1 MTFFAPAASFQIADV
16 ANNQDHYCDASSSFS
31 ETLKTCDGQNRFEAV
46 NFAGLNDLPSL
57 SSGTTPSQRV
67 SSSSSSEHQ
76 DFVLVSQLS
85 SNSSYFFVMKQEEKF
100 KDFLKNQ
107 AAAKHPSQ
115 QRQAPNSGRS
125 TDSSM
130 APRSDASNQDFGRP
144 SSFLRAALYRSDHS
158 ERSRKKL
165 KSDKFKSDDLTV
177 AHAEPEKP
185 PPRLHLACL
194 KGNINANDI
203 DQMLR
208 RDPSAA
214 TKSIS
219 LRTNKLVVDPLTLKV
234 EMKLVKESYTLP
246 LHLAIKYKASP
257 EVIEMLVAAAPS
269 VLLARDGPQRETP
282 LMVMLKMQPDVKL
295 VDALLL
301 KNPSCATVRD
311 RHDNSALHIACS
323 RGVSIDV
330 LKHLCLM
337 YPRGLK
343 LRNFQGKTPCHLLQ
357 ERTVMCSDEMS
368 KFVWEMYGDCA

>member
-1 MTFFAPAASFQIADV
+1 MTFFAGV

-31 ETLKTCDGQNRFEAV
+31 ETLKICDGQNRFEAV
-46 NFAGLNDLPSL
+46 NFAGFNDVPSH
-57 SSGTTPSQRV
+57 SSGTTLSPRV

-76 DFVLVSQLS
+76 DFVLITQLS
-85 SNSSYFFVMKQEEKF
+85 SNSSNFSFMRQEQKL
-100 KDFLKNQ
+100 KDFLKSQ
-107 AAAKHPSQ
+107 AAAKHSSQ
-115 QRQAPNSGRS
+115 QRRQAPSPGGS
-125 TDSSM
+125 TESSM
-130 APRSDASNQDFGRP
+130 APRSDASSQDFGRP

-158 ERSRKKL
+158 ERPRKKW
-165 KSDKFKSDDLTV
+165 KSDKSKSDDPTV
-177 AHAEPEKP
+177 THSEPEKP
-185 PPRLHLACL
+185 PPHLHLACL
-194 KGNINANDI
+194 KGNINAKDI

-208 RDPSAA
+208 RDPSSA

-234 EMKLVKESYTLP
+234 ERKLVKESYTLP

-343 LRNFQGKTPCHLLQ
+343 RRNFQGKTPCQLLQ

-368 KFVWEMYGDCA
+368 KFVWEMYGDSA

>member
-1 MTFFAPAASFQIADV
+1 MRHDFFAGA

-31 ETLKTCDGQNRFEAV
+31 ETLKICVGQNRFEAV
-46 NFAGLNDLPSL
+46 NFAGFNDVPSL
-57 SSGTTPSQRV
+57 SSGTTPSPRV
-67 SSSSSSEHQ
+67 SASSTCEHQ
-76 DFVLVSQLS
+76 DFLLMSQLS
-85 SNSSYFFVMKQEEKF
+85 SNSSSFSFMTQEQKLKE
-100 KDFLKNQ
+100 FLKNK
-107 AAAKHPSQ
+107 AATKHPSQ
-115 QRQAPNSGRS
+115 ERQQAAIPGGS

-130 APRSDASNQDFGRP
+130 VPQSDASSQDFGRP

-158 ERSRKKL
+158 ERPRKKL
-165 KSDKFKSDDLTV
+165 KSDRSKSDDPTV
-177 AHAEPEKP
+177 AHSEPEKP
-185 PPRLHLACL
+185 PPQLHLACL
-194 KGNINANDI
+194 KGNINAKDI

-214 TKSIS
+214 TKSIY

-234 EMKLVKESYTLP
+234 EMKLVRETYTLP

-269 VLLARDGPQRETP
+269 VLLARDGAQKETP

-311 RHDNSALHIACS
+311 RNDNTPLHIACS

-343 LRNFQGKTPCHLLQ
+343 RRNFQGKTPCQLLQ
-357 ERTVMCSDEMS
+357 ERTVTCSDEMS
-368 KFVWEMYGDCA
+368 KFVWEMYGDSA